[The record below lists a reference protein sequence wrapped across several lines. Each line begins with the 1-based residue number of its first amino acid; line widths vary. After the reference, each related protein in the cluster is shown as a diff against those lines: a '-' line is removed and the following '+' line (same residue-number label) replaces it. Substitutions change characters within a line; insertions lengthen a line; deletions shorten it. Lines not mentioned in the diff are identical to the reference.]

1 VRHPVV
7 SVALRRLV
15 LAVPLLLVVSVL
27 SFVIVSLTPGNVAQE
42 ILGTNAPPESYAQL
56 RRELGLNLPLYEQY
70 WHWFEHAIHGN
81 MGESLFS
88 GQPVTQLIGERLP
101 VTLSLIGLSLLAIL
115 VIGVG
120 LGVFSAVR
128 GGVAG
133 RLVDTVSLVG
143 FALPSFWAG
152 AVLIAI
158 FAVILRWLPAT
169 GYAPLTQSP
178 SQWTRSLVLPVVAL
192 SMNGVAAVAK
202 QTREA
207 MLDVLGSEYVRMARA
222 NGIPE
227 RSIVLRHA
235 LKNAAI
241 RTVTILGIQAVGLLG
256 GTVLV
261 ESVFAL
267 PGLGGLA
274 VTAATEHDLPTVQGL
289 VVYFTLIVVVV
300 NLLIDLSYTWLSP
313 RVRLQ

>member
-1 VRHPVV
+1 VLAVG
-7 SVALRRLV
+7 LRRLV
-15 LAVPLLLVVSVL
+15 LAVPLLLVVSAL
-27 SFVIVSLTPGNVAQE
+27 SFVIVSLTPGDAAQE
-42 ILGTNAPPESYAQL
+42 ILGTNAPPGSLAKL
-56 RRELGLNLPLYEQY
+56 RQELGLNLPIYEQY
-70 WHWFEHAIHGN
+70 WRWLTHALHGDL
-81 MGESLFS
+81 GQSLYS
-88 GQPVTQLIGERLP
+88 GQSVAQLIAPRLP

-115 VIGVG
+115 VVGVC

-133 RLVDTVSLVG
+133 RVVDTVSLIG
-143 FALPSFWAG
+143 FSVPSYWAG

-158 FAVILRWLPAT
+158 FAVTFRWLPAT
-169 GYAPLTQSP
+169 GYVALSE
-178 SQWTRSLVLPVVAL
+178 SSGQWIRSLILPVVAL

-207 MLDVLGSEYVRMARA
+207 MLDVLGSEYIRMARA

-227 RSIVLRHA
+227 HSLIFRHA

-267 PGLGGLA
+267 PGLGGFA
-274 VTAATEHDLPTVQGL
+274 VTAAMEHDLPAVQGV

-300 NLLIDLSYTWLSP
+300 NLLIDLSYAWLNP
-313 RVRLQ
+313 RVGVQ

>member
-1 VRHPVV
+1 M
-7 SVALRRLV
+7 

-88 GQPVTQLIGERLP
+88 GQSVTQLIGERLP

-115 VIGVG
+115 VIGVS

-133 RLVDTVSLVG
+133 RLADTVSLVG

-169 GYAPLTQSP
+169 GYASLTQSP
-178 SQWTRSLVLPVVAL
+178 GEWARSLVLPVVAL